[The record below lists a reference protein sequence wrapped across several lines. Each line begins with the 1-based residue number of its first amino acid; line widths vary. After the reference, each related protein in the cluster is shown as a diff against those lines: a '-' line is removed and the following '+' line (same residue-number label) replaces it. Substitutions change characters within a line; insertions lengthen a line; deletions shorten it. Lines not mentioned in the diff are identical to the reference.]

1 MTVDRMGRMNVERER
16 AIVKERREQR
26 EEVNDNRVDL
36 DDVVTPLRFGALGPG
51 NTERSRLRYYD
62 AAMAMMLPFTAN
74 ATSAVEVGCVKP
86 AFVRHLSWVG
96 RKVCVAPYFAAYKGL
111 DLDARDSSDDDDDV
125 EYVEADFLTWRG
137 QEYDDDGIFDVA
149 MSLQVLEHV
158 ADPRAFMKK
167 LLGTSRVVVVSV
179 PYMWADCKTKCNHRH
194 HMITADTLK
203 TWSGNATPAVEI
215 IVRERGNG
223 AARLIAVYVNETVL
237 P

>member
-1 MTVDRMGRMNVERER
+1 MTMERMGRMDVER
-16 AIVKERREQR
+16 AVVKERQEQR
-26 EEVNDNRVDL
+26 EVKDDRVFL
-36 DDVVTPLRFGALGPG
+36 DDAVTPLRFGALGPE
-51 NTERSRLRYYD
+51 NTERSGLRYYD
-62 AAMAMMLPFTAN
+62 VAMAIMLPFTAN

-86 AFVRHLSWVG
+86 AFVRHLGWAE

-111 DLDARDSSDDDDDV
+111 DLDARDSLDDDDDV

-137 QEYDDDGIFDVA
+137 QEYDDGIFDVA
-149 MSLQVLEHV
+149 MTLQVLEHV
-158 ADPRAFMKK
+158 VDPGAFMKK
-167 LLGTSRVVVVSV
+167 LLGTARVVVVSV
-179 PYMWADCKTKCNHRH
+179 PYMWANCKRKCNHRH

-223 AARLIAVYVNETVL
+223 AARLIAVYVNETTT

>member
-1 MTVDRMGRMNVERER
+1 MTMERMGRMDVER
-16 AIVKERREQR
+16 AVVKKRRE
-26 EEVNDNRVDL
+26 EKNNDNRVDL

-51 NTERSRLRYYD
+51 NAERSRLRYYD

-86 AFVRHLSWVG
+86 AFVRHLSWVE

-111 DLDARDSSDDDDDV
+111 DLDASDDDDDDV

-137 QEYDDDGIFDVA
+137 QEYDDDDDDGIFDVA

-158 ADPRAFMKK
+158 VDPGAFMKK
-167 LLGTSRVVVVSV
+167 LLGTARVVVVSV

-215 IVRERGNG
+215 IVRERRNG